1 MHRKHEKLAHM
12 QILIRI
18 RLFSIPYAGGFSLV
32 FPALMHHAISASTQC
47 AVSSCGN
54 RSARFTELQT
64 HEVAGYTILR
74 TY

>member
-32 FPALMHHAISASTQC
+32 FPALMHTLS
-47 AVSSCGN
+47 
-54 RSARFTELQT
+54 
-64 HEVAGYTILR
+64 
-74 TY
+74 